1 MSRIGRLPVPL
12 PAGVEVSQAGTRL
25 AVKGPKG
32 ELAMDLH
39 PDMVVRRE
47 EGTLLVE
54 RPSDEPR
61 HRALHGMTRALVANM
76 VTGVTTGFLKK
87 LEIVG
92 VGYTAE
98 LKSGHLNLKLGFT
111 HQIVFQPPA
120 GISIV
125 VPKPTQIEISGLDR
139 ALVGEVAALVRGFKP
154 PEPYK
159 GKGIRYSGEYIEKK
173 AGKTGKK

>member
-1 MSRIGRLPVPL
+1 VSRIGRLPVPV
-12 PAGVEVSQAGTRL
+12 PKGVEVNQAGGRL
-25 AVKGPKG
+25 AVRGPKG
-32 ELAMDLH
+32 ELAMALH
-39 PDMVVRRE
+39 PDMTVNTVE
-47 EGTLLVE
+47 ATLVVE

-61 HRALHGMTRALVANM
+61 HRALHGMTRALIANM
-76 VTGVTTGFLKK
+76 ITGVTTGFLRK

-98 LKSGHLNLKLGFT
+98 LKGGHLNLKLGFT

-120 GISIV
+120 GITIV
-125 VPKPTQIEISGLDR
+125 VPKPTQIEISGADR
-139 ALVGEVAALVRGFKP
+139 ALVGEVAAIVRGFKP

-159 GKGIRYSGEYIEKK
+159 GKGIRYAGEYIEKK

>member
-1 MSRIGRLPVPL
+1 VPK
-12 PAGVEVSQAGTRL
+12 GVEVSQASGRL
-25 AVKGPKG
+25 SVKGPNG
-32 ELAMDLH
+32 ELALDLH
-39 PDMVVRRE
+39 PDMKVSAAD
-47 EGTLLVE
+47 GNLTVE

-61 HRALHGMTRALVANM
+61 HRALHGMTRALLANM
-76 VTGVTTGFLKK
+76 VAGVTTGFQKK

-98 LKSGHLNLKLGFT
+98 LKGGHLNLKLGFT

-120 GISIV
+120 GIKIV
-125 VPKPTQIEISGLDR
+125 VPKPTQIEISGADR
-139 ALVGEVAALVRGFKP
+139 ALVGEVAAIVRGFKP

-159 GKGIRYSGEYIEKK
+159 GKGIRYAGEYIEKK

>member
-1 MSRIGRLPVPL
+1 VSRIGRLPVPV
-12 PAGVEVSQAGTRL
+12 PAGVEVSRAGTRL
-25 AVKGPKG
+25 AVRGPKG

-39 PDMVVRRE
+39 PDMSVRRE
-47 EGTLLVE
+47 DGTLVVE

-61 HRALHGMTRALVANM
+61 HRALHGMTRAMIANM
-76 VTGVTTGFLKK
+76 VAGVTAGFQKK

-98 LKSGHLNLKLGFT
+98 MKAGHLNMKLGFT
-111 HQIVFQPPA
+111 HQIVFQPPV
-120 GISIV
+120 GISIAT
-125 VPKPTQIEISGLDR
+125 PKPTQIEISGPDR

-159 GKGIRYSGEYIEKK
+159 GKGIRYAGEYIEKK

>member
-1 MSRIGRLPVPL
+1 MSRIGRMPVPV
-12 PAGVEVSQAGTRL
+12 PKGVEVSLAGRTL

-32 ELAMDLH
+32 RLSLELH
-39 PDMVVRRE
+39 PDMAVRQAD
-47 EGTLLVE
+47 GTLVVE
-54 RPSDEPR
+54 RPDDER
-61 HRALHGMTRALVANM
+61 LHRALHGMTRALIANM
-76 VTGVTTGFLKK
+76 VMGVTAGFTKK

-98 LKSGHLNLKLGFT
+98 HKGTHLNLKLGFT
-111 HQIVFQPPA
+111 HQISFIPPE
-120 GISIV
+120 GITIT
-125 VPKPTQIEISGLDR
+125 VPKPTQIEISGADR

-159 GKGIRYSGEYIEKK
+159 GKGIRYAGEYIEKK

>member
-1 MSRIGRLPVPL
+1 MSRIGRLPVPV
-12 PAGVEVSQAGTRL
+12 PAGIEVSQAGTRL

-32 ELAMDLH
+32 ALSMDVH
-39 PDMVVRRE
+39 PDMIVRQDDS
-47 EGTLLVE
+47 TLLVE

-61 HRALHGMTRALVANM
+61 HRALHGMTRAMIANM
-76 VTGVTTGFLKK
+76 VTGVTQGFTKK

-98 LKSGHLNLKLGFT
+98 LRTGRLLLKLGYT
-111 HQIVFQPPA
+111 HQILFIPPE
-120 GISIV
+120 GINIV
-125 VPKPTQIEISGLDR
+125 VPKATQIEISGADR
-139 ALVGEVAALVRGFKP
+139 ALVGEVAAMVRGFRS

-159 GKGIRYSGEYIEKK
+159 GKGIRYVGEYIEKK